1 MHEETVM
8 HGLKAKGLKKGSVSK
23 SAAVTIGLAA
33 TAPAYSLT
41 GALGHGAFESG
52 YQLPIV
58 FILSVIPMFFV
69 ALSYKHLTTSAPD
82 SGTVFTWGTKAMGPR
97 FGWFGGWAL
106 LLASILAGV
115 AATQIMVNAAAI
127 IFNLEG
133 TPAWFH
139 FGVAT
144 LFIFGTTYLTA
155 LGAEESSR
163 TTMILTITQYGV
175 LFALAAIMF
184 MRIMQGD
191 AVSTAEPFTLEWLNP
206 FAISSFNAF
215 LNGFLVALFIFW
227 GFDAS
232 LAMSEEV
239 NGSAEQ
245 AGRSGI
251 VAMIITV
258 ITYVI
263 FSTAALAYAGIDT
276 QDDSSLTFKDNIDSI
291 ITVLATDM
299 IGAKGAPVAAL
310 IIAISAFSATM
321 STIMPAARAAL
332 AMATYRAIP
341 HKFSSVNETT
351 HTPKFA
357 TWTIGLMTL
366 IIYIALSL
374 ISESI
379 VKDSIHSVSIAV
391 CTYYTVAALSCVLYF
406 HRTAFN
412 HWHTALSQVILPAI
426 AAIVLIVVSILQAWN
441 MIDPNYGSSGSI
453 AGVGAVFL
461 IGVVTLFLGVPLMAL
476 WNLCEPRFFRGE
488 TLPLERAHMVPDNHD
503 EAQLASIV
511 RPATAM
517 PRKL

>member
-1 MHEETVM
+1 MHEESVM

-41 GALGHGAFESG
+41 GALGYGASESG

-82 SGTVFTWGTKAMGPR
+82 SGTVFTWGTKAIGPR

-115 AATQIMVNAAAI
+115 TATQIIVNAMAI
-127 IFNLEG
+127 IFNLAE

-139 FGVAT
+139 FGVAI
-144 LFIFGTTYLTA
+144 LFILCTTYLTA
-155 LGAEESSR
+155 LGAEESSH
-163 TTMILTITQYGV
+163 TTMILTITQYGG
-175 LFALAAIMF
+175 LIALAVILF
-184 MRIMQGD
+184 MRVMQGD
-191 AVSTAEPFTLEWLNP
+191 AVSTAEPFSLEWLNP
-206 FAISSFNAF
+206 FAISSFSAF

-227 GFDAS
+227 GFDAA
-232 LAMSEEV
+232 LAMSEETDG
-239 NGSAEQ
+239 NSEQ

-251 VAMIITV
+251 IAMIITV
-258 ITYVI
+258 IIYVA
-263 FSTAALAYAGIDT
+263 FSTVALAYAGIDA
-276 QDDSSLTFKDNIDSI
+276 QDKSSLTFKDNIDSI
-291 ITVLATDM
+291 ITVLATDV
-299 IGAKGAPVAAL
+299 IGAKGALVAAL

-332 AMATYRAIP
+332 AMATYRALP
-341 HKFSSVNETT
+341 RRFSSVNEATQ
-351 HTPKFA
+351 TPKFA

-366 IIYIALSL
+366 IIYITLSL

-379 VKDSIHSVSIAV
+379 VKDTIHSVSIAV
-391 CTYYTVAALSCVLYF
+391 CTYYTIAALSCALYF

-426 AAIVLIVVSILQAWN
+426 AAVILIAVSIVQAWN
-441 MIDPNYGSSGSI
+441 MMDPDYGSSGSI

-461 IGVVTLFLGVPLMAL
+461 IGVVTLFCGVPLMVL
-476 WNLCEPRFFRGE
+476 WNIREPKFFRGE
-488 TLPLERAHMVPDNHD
+488 TLPLERAHMVPNSHDDNTP
-503 EAQLASIV
+503 L
-511 RPATAM
+511 
-517 PRKL
+517 